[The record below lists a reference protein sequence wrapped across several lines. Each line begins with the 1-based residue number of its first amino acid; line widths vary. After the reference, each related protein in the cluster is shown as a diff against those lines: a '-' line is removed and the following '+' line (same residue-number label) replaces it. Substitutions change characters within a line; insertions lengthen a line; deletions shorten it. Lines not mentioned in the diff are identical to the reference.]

1 LSGGNVLKG
10 LVLGGFG
17 LVLAMVGLAPL
28 DSVPRYTLDWLLG
41 DEAIFLWDGI
51 SLIAVTVG
59 LFAIPEII
67 ELGTS
72 GTSIA
77 RQQVGKLGGV
87 MEGVKD
93 TFRQWKL
100 VLSCSGIGAY
110 IGLLPGLGGGT
121 AQWLAYA
128 HAVQSSPDKERFG
141 KGAVE
146 GVLGPGAANNSK
158 EGGDLIPTV
167 AFGVPGSVSTAI
179 LLGAFIIQG
188 LVPGPA
194 MLDPA
199 QHLPLTFSMVW
210 IIVVSN
216 VITVA
221 VCFLF
226 LGQLVKIT
234 HMKGTYLI
242 PFLLLL
248 VYLGGFTVKNAFGDL
263 VLVVLFGAVGWLMVR
278 YDWPRP
284 PLLLGLVLGGI
295 AEKNLFIATGAYG
308 AGWLLRPGVILL
320 ALLIVVGIAYPFF
333 ERWRARRAAKP
344 PLLVGAAHES

>member
-1 LSGGNVLKG
+1 
-10 LVLGGFG
+10 
-17 LVLAMVGLAPL
+17 
-28 DSVPRYTLDWLLG
+28 
-41 DEAIFLWDGI
+41 
-51 SLIAVTVG
+51 
-59 LFAIPEII
+59 
-67 ELGTS
+67 
-72 GTSIA
+72 
-77 RQQVGKLGGV
+77 

-93 TFRQWKL
+93 TFRHWKL
-100 VLSCSGIGAY
+100 VLSASGIGAY

-128 HAVQSSPDKERFG
+128 HAVQSSPNKERFG

-167 AFGVPGSVSTAI
+167 AFGIPGSVSTAI

-199 QHLPLTFSMVW
+199 QHLPLTFSFVW
-210 IIVVSN
+210 IIVVAN
-216 VITVA
+216 IITVA

-226 LGQLVKIT
+226 LRQIARIT
-234 HMKGTYLI
+234 EIRGTFLI
-242 PFLLLL
+242 PFILLL

-263 VLVVLFGAVGWLMVR
+263 VLVILFGALGWLMVQ

-295 AEKNLFIATGAYG
+295 AEKNLFIATSAYG

-320 ALLIVVGIAYPFF
+320 ALLIVAGIAYPYF
-333 ERWRARRAAKP
+333 ERWRAERSAKQRV
-344 PLLVGAAHES
+344 LLGATHEP